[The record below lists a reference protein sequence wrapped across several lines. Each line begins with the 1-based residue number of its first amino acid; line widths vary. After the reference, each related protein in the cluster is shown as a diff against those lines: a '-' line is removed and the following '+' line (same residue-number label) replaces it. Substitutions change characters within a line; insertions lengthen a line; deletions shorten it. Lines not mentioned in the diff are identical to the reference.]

1 MKAGPGGHAPAAK
14 HRGSSNPTCGSCVT
28 DMEVSRGARGR
39 DVGCGVAGV
48 TEEKLMMD
56 GVKGFVDYGVDCVFG
71 CLACVGAV
79 WVGGD
84 AHLVLSDHCTQRP
97 HVHLVV

>member
-1 MKAGPGGHAPAAK
+1 
-14 HRGSSNPTCGSCVT
+14 
-28 DMEVSRGARGR
+28 MEVSRGARGR

-97 HVHLVV
+97 HVHLVVWAMWRRCLKGSVDDIATNHNPKMTRSH